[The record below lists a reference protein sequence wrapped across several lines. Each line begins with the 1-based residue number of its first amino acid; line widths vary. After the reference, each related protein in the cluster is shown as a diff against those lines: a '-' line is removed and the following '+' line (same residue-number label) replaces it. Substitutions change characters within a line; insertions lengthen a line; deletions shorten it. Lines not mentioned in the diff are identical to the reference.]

1 MLTWMLIDEDA
12 DRNAR
17 VSVRMLI
24 YDVVQIEMQGFL
36 VKMLI
41 DEDAQIEMQGFLV
54 KGSGPG
60 TRRSP
65 LFLPFF
71 SS

>member
-1 MLTWMLIDEDA
+1 M
-12 DRNAR
+12 
-17 VSVRMLI
+17 RMLI

-65 LFLPFF
+65 LFLSFF